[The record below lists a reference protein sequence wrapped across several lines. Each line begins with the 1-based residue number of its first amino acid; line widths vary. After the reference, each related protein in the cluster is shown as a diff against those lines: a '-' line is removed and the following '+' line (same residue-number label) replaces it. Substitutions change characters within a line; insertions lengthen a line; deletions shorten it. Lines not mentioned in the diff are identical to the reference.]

1 MSSSLQDLI
10 INLSSAAIAFAAGWS
25 FDQLSDLWRFRNIRG
40 FWKPFA
46 TSDLRVVTSIF
57 IKEEH
62 YIWERSGLV
71 GVGDVLA
78 LNELRQQLK
87 RAGVDQLPITPSHQ
101 LTGLER
107 QGNLVLVGGPHS
119 NRITAEVMQ
128 RLPVTFTFGSAET
141 HDANIYDSVTGD
153 VMRCVMNSDDQLVI
167 DQGILIRATN
177 PFDRGR
183 NVLILAGSFG
193 FGTSAAAHLLSSLEI
208 LTQEIVAQ
216 GNPFEAVFS
225 VEIAGGTPQHVE
237 LKKLRQLDSTVL
249 RVGT

>member
-1 MSSSLQDLI
+1 MSSSLQDLG
-10 INLSSAAIAFAAGWS
+10 INLSSAAIAFVAGWS
-25 FDQLSDLWRFRNIRG
+25 FDKLRDLWRFRNIRG

-57 IKEEH
+57 IQEEH

-87 RAGVDQLPITPSHQ
+87 QAGVDQLPLTPSHQ

-119 NRITAEVMQ
+119 NRVTAEVMQ
-128 RLPVTFTFGSAET
+128 RLPVTFTFGSAEA
-141 HDANIYDSVTGD
+141 HDAHIYDSVTGD
-153 VMRCVMNSDDQLVI
+153 VMRCIINSEDQLVV

-177 PFDRGR
+177 PFDRER
-183 NVLILAGSFG
+183 NVIILAGSFG
-193 FGTSAAAHLLSSLEI
+193 FGTSAAARLLASPDI
-208 LTQEIVAQ
+208 LAHEIVTQ
-216 GNPFEAVFS
+216 GHPFEAAFS
-225 VEIAGGTPQHVE
+225 VEIAGGTPQHIE
-237 LKKLRQLDSTVL
+237 LKDLRQLDSTML

>member
-1 MSSSLQDLI
+1 MSSTLQDLL
-10 INLSSAAIAFAAGWS
+10 INLSSAVIAFAAGWS
-25 FDQLSDLWRFRNIRG
+25 WDKLRDLWRFRNVRS

-46 TSDLRVVTSIF
+46 TRDLKVVTSIF

-78 LNELRQQLK
+78 LNELRQQLH
-87 RAGVDQLPITPSHQ
+87 RAGVDQLPLTPSHQ

-119 NRITAEVMQ
+119 NRVTAEVMQ
-128 RLPVTFTFGSAET
+128 RLPVTFTFGPVDV

-153 VMRCVMNSDDQLVI
+153 VMRCVMDSEDQLVV

-177 PFDRGR
+177 PFNHER
-183 NVLILAGSFG
+183 NIIILAGSFG
-193 FGTSAAAHLLSSLEI
+193 FGTSAAARLLASSQI
-208 LTQEIVAQ
+208 LAHEIVAQ
-216 GNPFEAVFS
+216 GSPFEAVFS
-225 VEIAGGTPQHVE
+225 VEIAAGTPQHIE
-237 LKKLRQLDSTVL
+237 LKNVRQLDSTML